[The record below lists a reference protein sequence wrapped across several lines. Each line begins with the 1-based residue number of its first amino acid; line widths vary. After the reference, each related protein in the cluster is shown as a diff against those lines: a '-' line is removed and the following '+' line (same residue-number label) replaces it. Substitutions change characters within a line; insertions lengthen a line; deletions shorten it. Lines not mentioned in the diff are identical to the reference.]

1 MKKLYRIRF
10 VDIDWDTVDI
20 ACDFM
25 ELSNGGVSM
34 GFFKKE
40 GNHINAKHT
49 LLSRVYLKHVV
60 MYSVEKL
67 HD

>member
-1 MKKLYRIRF
+1 MKLLYRIRF
-10 VDIDWDTVDI
+10 VDVDWDTVYID
-20 ACDFM
+20 CDFM
-25 ELSNGGVSM
+25 ELSHDGESM

-49 LLSRVYLKHVV
+49 FLSRVYLKHVV
-60 MYSVEKL
+60 MYSVGKD